1 MISLMII
8 IILFVPWLNKLDFY
22 ILQAPF
28 DLLYCDSWGP
38 HKVPT
43 HSRARFFLTI
53 VDDFT
58 RCTWIFLMQ
67 YKSETQQILKS
78 FIDFARTLFHA
89 CIKAIRVD
97 NDSEFLSMR
106 NLFRLHGGV
115 VERRH
120 CHILIEASALV
131 FQSQLG

>member
-1 MISLMII
+1 
-8 IILFVPWLNKLDFY
+8 
-22 ILQAPF
+22 
-28 DLLYCDSWGP
+28 
-38 HKVPT
+38 
-43 HSRARFFLTI
+43 
-53 VDDFT
+53 
-58 RCTWIFLMQ
+58 MQ

-78 FIDFARTLFHA
+78 FIDFARTQFHA

-106 NLFRLHGGV
+106 NLFRLHGIKYQRTSVYTPTQNGV